1 MQGFYPTRFKDKCHS
16 SFFRELESMT
26 FSEIGIGTFGG
37 EAKNIVDDKIVRSCV
52 DAVKNGINVIDTSPA
67 YRYHRSE
74 KAVGRALKLL
84 DADSLRQE
92 TILISK
98 AGIITSDSP
107 RVSTAEH
114 VEQDLL
120 PAGVQPGQM
129 LGTVYSISPAYLD
142 FSLQRSL
149 KHLGRERLDLFL
161 LESVEVIAERV
172 SEENLLLLL
181 EQAFSF
187 LEQCVE
193 TGTIRSYGISS
204 HSGFTLAAGE
214 KGHLPLD
221 RILQCARNCGGNSH
235 HFRFLQTPLSLGD
248 LRPLNTLT
256 ATTDGTLTLPETAA
270 SYDLHFLAYMP
281 LAQGQLVDDLPPEI
295 AECFP
300 ECVTDSL
307 RAIQFVRSAPGVRHV
322 TVGMRNRSHLDE
334 NLQLRS
340 ITPATIDSWRKL
352 FTDEEAT

>member
-1 MQGFYPTRFKDKCHS
+1 MQGFYPTRFKDKCHPEY
-16 SFFRELESMT
+16 FRALESMS

-37 EAKNIVDDKIVRSCV
+37 EAKNIVDDKIVRTCV

-67 YRYHRSE
+67 YRYQRSE
-74 KAVGRALKLL
+74 KAVGRALKQL
-84 DADSLRQE
+84 DADTLRQE
-92 TILISK
+92 TILITK

-107 RVSTAEH
+107 RISTAEH
-114 VEQDLL
+114 AEQDLI

-129 LGTVYSISPAYLD
+129 LGTFYSISPSYLD

-149 KHLGRERLDLFL
+149 KHLGRERIDLFL
-161 LESVEVIAERV
+161 LESLEVIAERI

-187 LEQCVE
+187 LERCVE
-193 TGTIRSYGISS
+193 SGTIRNYGISS
-204 HSGFTLAAGE
+204 HSGFTTAAGD

-221 RILQCARNCGGNSH
+221 RILQCARNCGGDSH
-235 HFRFLQTPLSLGD
+235 HFRFLQVPLSLGD

-256 ATTDGTLTLPETAA
+256 ATTAGNLTLPETAA

-295 AECFP
+295 AENFP
-300 ECVTDSL
+300 DCVTDPL
-307 RAIQFVRSAPGVRHV
+307 RALQFVRSTPGVKHV

-334 NLQLRS
+334 NLQLS
-340 ITPATIDSWRKL
+340 TISPAASATWRGL
-352 FTDEEAT
+352 FTDEKAI

>member
-1 MQGFYPTRFKDKCHS
+1 MQGFYPTRFKNQCHS
-16 SFFRELESMT
+16 DFFREMEAMI

-37 EAKNIVDDKIVRSCV
+37 EAKNIVDDKIVRTCV
-52 DAVKNGINVIDTSPA
+52 DAVKNGVNVIDTSPA

-84 DADSLRQE
+84 DADTLRQE
-92 TILISK
+92 TILITK
-98 AGIITSDSP
+98 AGIISSDSP

-114 VEQDLL
+114 VEHDLI
-120 PAGVQPGQM
+120 PAGVQPGQL

-149 KHLGRERLDLFL
+149 KHLGRESIDLFL
-161 LESVEVIAERV
+161 LESLEVIAERV

-187 LEQCVE
+187 LERCVE
-193 TGTIRSYGISS
+193 AGTIRNYGISS
-204 HSGFTLAAGE
+204 HSGFTIEAGS

-221 RILQCARNCGGNSH
+221 RILQCARNCGGDSH
-235 HFRFLQTPLSLGD
+235 HFRFLQAPLSLGD

-256 ATTDGTLTLPETAA
+256 ATAEGDLTLPETAA

-281 LAQGQLVDDLPPEI
+281 LAQGQLITELPAEI
-295 AECFP
+295 ADSFP
-300 ECVTDSL
+300 DCTTDPL
-307 RAIQFVRSAPGVRHV
+307 RAIQFVRSTPGVRHV
-322 TVGMRNRSHLDE
+322 TIGMRNPSHLEE
-334 NLQLRS
+334 NLQLRTIS
-340 ITPATIDSWRKL
+340 PAKAAIWHKL
-352 FTDEEAT
+352 FADE